1 MERFGWTL
9 EYAQSL
15 DFELARRI
23 LEICSARDAA
33 RAHVAKRHLSG

>member
-9 EYAQSL
+9 EYARSV

-23 LEICSARDAA
+23 LEMCSARDAA
-33 RAHVAKRHLSG
+33 RSHVAKRQLGG